1 MSAFIA
7 RILLPGVDHVHPPT
21 PGVRLSRFS
30 VTRLTASALPLYE
43 WVSNHGRALTLP
55 CLPSCVAFTIR
66 ACSLLTSRRRLCC
79 ASVYCGRWEHPRL
92 NFSQS
97 FAFPPEKV
105 FRLSRV
111 ERPCGSL
118 PAFAWDNVAEAQP
131 LSGPLQSGIRFLRFP
146 LPTLPTAFLTVGL
159 PQRGSYTGL
168 PCSAQFARD
177 GLGSAYPPVALVSVP
192 PQLEKEGPA
201 TFPFWV
207 RPVSVFGLLR
217 IDDVYQQFTCVNH
230 TVQPCAPSASTLAD
244 VFPPRRFHMVQRT
257 GLRCPEGF
265 TPNRYQF
272 RMLQ

>member
-1 MSAFIA
+1 MKAICHYKGCNKSLSDSRNKRFCSNECRHKAH
-7 RILLPGVDHVHPPT
+7 RIIDDDNIIKLVKHSWWLNIESMLKNNPGGLGSIND
-21 PGVRLSRFS
+21 PGDV
-30 VTRLTASALPLYE
+30 V
-43 WVSNHGRALTLP
+43 
-55 CLPSCVAFTIR
+55 
-66 ACSLLTSRRRLCC
+66 
-79 ASVYCGRWEHPRL
+79 
-92 NFSQS
+92 
-97 FAFPPEKV
+97 
-105 FRLSRV
+105 
-111 ERPCGSL
+111 
-118 PAFAWDNVAEAQP
+118 DNVAEAQP

-146 LPTLPTAFLTVGL
+146 LPALPTAFLTVGL
-159 PQRGSYTGL
+159 PLRGSYTGL

-201 TFPFWV
+201 RFPFWV

-244 VFPPRRFHMVQRT
+244 MLPPRRFHTVQRT
-257 GLRCPEGF
+257 WLRCPEGF